1 MDVLQQSGNTHTDTE
16 TFSPV
21 CSIGHILVSA
31 INPTERVAIITMGTM
46 NVTKFSLRRE
56 SLHNGF
62 TTVNAYVEKKNMN
75 VCFMGFTP
83 LRAYV
88 DTIAHGFD
96 GVRLCVWCGS

>member
-46 NVTKFSLRRE
+46 NVTKFSLHRE

-62 TTVNAYVEKKNMN
+62 TTDNAYVEKKK
-75 VCFMGFTP
+75 T
-83 LRAYV
+83 
-88 DTIAHGFD
+88 
-96 GVRLCVWCGS
+96 